1 MIQQE
6 KENLKSNFWKKKNH
20 LIYILSWVYKQLIIA
35 VCVAMTQTEKITGLK
50 GAYLG
55 KNKQFSWHSSAA
67 AVPVSQCSKILIN
80 VKLF

>member
-35 VCVAMTQTEKITGLK
+35 VCVA
-50 GAYLG
+50 
-55 KNKQFSWHSSAA
+55 
-67 AVPVSQCSKILIN
+67 P
-80 VKLF
+80 